1 MSLKGKRVVI
11 IGGTSGIGLATAQMA
26 ARDGAQVVVASST
39 AEKVEAAKKQ
49 LPAGSEGMTLN
60 VRDEKAIEAF
70 FVKVGKFDH
79 LIYTAGDWPLPVGV
93 KVPDIDIARAGDIFQ
108 VRLICAL
115 ACVKHAIKQ
124 IASDGSITLTDGAL
138 GGRARKGAPLLAA
151 MAAGNEHMIKAL
163 ALDLAPIRVNGVAP
177 GGIATPTDDPKKLE
191 ARKMAEERLKT
202 TLPIGRL
209 GLPDEVAEAYMYLM
223 KGGYTTGQIMF
234 VDGGGVI

>member
-1 MSLKGKRVVI
+1 MSLKDKRIVI
-11 IGGTSGIGLATAQMA
+11 IGGTSGIGLGVAQMA
-26 ARDGAQVVVASST
+26 AKEGAKIVAASSSP
-39 AEKVEAAKKQ
+39 EKVKAAQ
-49 LPAGSEGMTLN
+49 AALPGAKVLALN

-70 FVKVGKFDH
+70 FDKVGKFDH
-79 LIYTAGDWPLPVGV
+79 LVYTAGDWPLPVGV
-93 KVPDIDIARAGDIFQ
+93 KVAEIDIAKAGDIFQ

-115 ACVKHAIKQ
+115 ACVKHAIKH

-151 MAAGNEHMIKAL
+151 MAAGNEHMVRAL

-191 ARKMAEERLKT
+191 ARKMANERLKT

-209 GLPDEVAEAYMYLM
+209 GEVEEVGEAYLYLM
-223 KGGYTTGQIMF
+223 KAGYTTGQIMF